1 MKEVVIGL
9 QVWSAK
15 DLDTDCFANGDQI
28 PQVFSSQ
35 EWIEANDK
43 KQPAWCYYEFNED
56 NGKLY
61 NLYAINDERGL
72 APKGW
77 RIPTVSDFEQL
88 LKTINNGSSNEYVI
102 LSENKSYWDFGYD
115 YSGPDFWGWDE
126 RDINLDLRKTN
137 QFNETGF
144 NATPNGYINNEG
156 VFYSELISL
165 KNENVRESVLDDKSD
180 AFLFCFSN
188 EGEACKFCVYSDY
201 IFPKSYLGHI
211 ENNYGYSVRCIS
223 TNTDLTLEKI
233 KSQVKYQPSYYLEV
247 FEQYI
252 DNEELLLYAIKFDLQ
267 YFKKASQKQQQD
279 IDFITEALKNN
290 GMVMQFLQT
299 EIKSNKEFAII
310 AVQNNAEAYQFI
322 DESLKNDFEIAKVAV
337 TNNKFALNHLP
348 KHLQINHEIALIALN
363 TNRDNWFELD
373 DSLINNPT
381 FLVDAVKINGAFL
394 QFVEIDFLN
403 HHEIIFNAIKQLS
416 KVYLVSELYDFLNY
430 KCPSIY
436 EDESFIL
443 NVLNIEKICD
453 SDIFFEYIP
462 ERFLND
468 REFIFKAISIN
479 GAIIKFASKDLL
491 NDADF
496 MKIVI
501 EKNDSC
507 YFDAFDIANLA
518 IDYAIIFDVL
528 DYSDGDLY
536 DSFPDSLKY
545 NQDVLWMILN
555 QYTFYMEPYNIKK
568 IYNNLDLA
576 LKNKIEIPS
585 VFKTMHPF
593 LLAALPEKSKD
604 NDELVRIACE
614 FDNSLLEFA
623 SDRLKNDREF
633 ILDIFQ
639 KSKGFKYLRRGHCL
653 DYASDEIQNDITFI
667 KKLIEIHSTVS
678 DEEPLQFL
686 SENIKKKLK
695 EYDVE
700 VEDEDDSWIEDS
712 WSNDEYEDE

>member
-9 QVWSAK
+9 QVWSDK
-15 DLDTDCFANGDQI
+15 DLYTECFANGDQI

-61 NLYAINDERGL
+61 NSYAIKDERGL

-144 NATPNGYINNEG
+144 NAIPNGYITNEG

-188 EGEACKFCVYSDY
+188 EGEAYKFCVYSDY
-201 IFPKSYLGHI
+201 TYPQSYINNI

-233 KSQVKYQPSYYLEV
+233 KSQIKCQASYYLEV

-252 DNEELLLYAIKFDLQ
+252 DNEELLLYAIKYDAQ

-290 GMVMQFLQT
+290 GVVMQFLQSD
-299 EIKSNKEFAII
+299 IKSNKEFAII
-310 AVQNNAEAYQFI
+310 GVQNNAEAYQFI

-337 TNNKFALNHLP
+337 TNNKFALNYLP

-363 TNRDNWFELD
+363 TNRDNWFKLD

-394 QFVEIDFLN
+394 QFIEIDFLN

-416 KVYLVSELYDFLNY
+416 KVYLVSELYDFLKH
-430 KCPSIY
+430 KCPAIY
-436 EDESFIL
+436 EDESFIF
-443 NVLNIEKICD
+443 NVLNIEKNCG
-453 SDIFFEYIP
+453 SDIFFNYIP
-462 ERFLND
+462 EWLLND

-491 NDADF
+491 NDVDF

-501 EKNDSC
+501 EKNDVC
-507 YFDAFDIANLA
+507 YLYAYDLANLEV
-518 IDYAIIFDVL
+518 DYSIILEIL
-528 DYSDGDLY
+528 DYSSGDLY

-555 QYTFYMEPYNIKK
+555 QNTFYMEPNNIKK
-568 IYNNLDLA
+568 IYNNLDLD
-576 LKNKIEIPS
+576 LKNKLEIPS

-633 ILDIFQ
+633 ILNIFQ
-639 KSKGFKYLRRGHCL
+639 KSKGFECDWRGHCL
-653 DYASDEIQNDITFI
+653 NYASDEIQNDITFI
-667 KKLIEIHSTVS
+667 KKLIEIHGTVS

-695 EYDVE
+695 EYDDE

>member
-9 QVWSAK
+9 QVWLNK

-61 NLYAINDERGL
+61 NSYAINDERGL

-88 LKTINNGSSNEYVI
+88 LKTINNNLFAIMTNNED
-102 LSENKSYWDFGYD
+102 YWEFGYD
-115 YSGPDFWGWDE
+115 YSESGFWGDHYYTINFKEDYQFDE
-126 RDINLDLRKTN
+126 A
-137 QFNETGF
+137 GF
-144 NATPNGYINNEG
+144 NAIPNGYINNEG
-156 VFYSELISL
+156 VFYSKLVRLE
-165 KNENVRESVLDDKSD
+165 NANVRKYVTDDKSD
-180 AFLFCFSN
+180 AFFYCRSSN
-188 EGEACKFCVYSDY
+188 GEAFEFCIYSGYQISD
-201 IFPKSYLGHI
+201 SYFYKI
-211 ENNYGYSVRCIS
+211 DSNFGYSIRCVS

-233 KSQVKYQPSYYLEV
+233 KSQIKYQPSYYLEV

-252 DNEELLLYAIKFDLQ
+252 DNEELLLYAIKYDAQ
-267 YFKKASQKQQQD
+267 YFKKSSQKQQQD

-290 GMVMQFLQT
+290 GMVMQYLQT
-299 EIKSNKEFAII
+299 DIKSNKEFASI

-322 DESLKNDFEIAKVAV
+322 DESLKNDFEIAKISV
-337 TNNKFALNHLP
+337 NENEWALDYLP
-348 KHLQINHEIALIALN
+348 LHFQINHEIALIALRK
-363 TNRDNWFELD
+363 NRYNWYRLD
-373 DSLINNPT
+373 ENLINDSI
-381 FLVDAVKINGAFL
+381 FLLEAVKINGSIL
-394 QFVEIDFLN
+394 KFVEIDLLN

-416 KVYLVSELYDFLNY
+416 KVYLVFELYDFLNY

-528 DYSDGDLY
+528 DYSDGELY
-536 DSFPDSLKY
+536 DCFPDSLKY

-555 QYTFYMEPYNIKK
+555 QNTFYMEPYNIKK

-604 NDELVRIACE
+604 NDELVRIACV

-639 KSKGFKYLRRGHCL
+639 KSKGFQSLWRGHCL

-667 KKLIEIHSTVS
+667 KKLIEIHGTVS
-678 DEEPLQFL
+678 DDEPLQFL

-695 EYDVE
+695 EYDDE